1 MTRYRQHCE
10 RCGTYLHKGRMT
22 WLELSF
28 KTGRWYQLGECPED
42 ESQGCFPFGKAC
54 AKTVMAEQNVS
65 RSVNS

>member
-1 MTRYRQHCE
+1 
-10 RCGTYLHKGRMT
+10 MT